1 MSRGAQQA
9 SARVAA
15 KNAVKIRA
23 ALKAS
28 VDGRRVYAQY
38 METNPPVTKDRVL
51 DRARARAWAMNNV
64 SLDLSIYRKVLAKHY
79 ADMYVLG
86 QSEAAESMANRA
98 QKGPVATISNKPKL
112 NPKGQVIFDP
122 SFSINWDNWEPGN
135 AAAAAL
141 ISKPGGLKQLLDKA
155 DVQSEGIAKY
165 GYDLIGTTVADGIAN
180 GDTPTQI
187 GNAIADVISSPE
199 RALTIAITEGQ
210 RAKIEAQVDA
220 YAANGVEQIE
230 WTTNDPCPDCEQN
243 DGEIVNM
250 GDEFPSGDIQ
260 PPAHPNCQCTVIPT
274 MPDLS
279 GTPNYADLTDEEV
292 AARLEMG
299 AEADLGKYSPDQERD
314 ERGRFG
320 PGGGA
325 TGGSGLSRA
334 EMHLLNAR
342 RDPLVDKIY
351 SAEKAARE
359 GQQIIRGNLEKPVAP
374 TYPKEA
380 VAQAIAEGNMAERLR
395 LSAEYNKQYDEYSKA
410 FGKYQKD
417 YKVVSLQSDLA
428 KNTLDGTKAGVVAYI
443 NNVITQSWFVSA
455 YGDGSAMGKL
465 GIGTADVKSYAGRYT
480 SGLTKNEI
488 KINNPYTQNEPTL
501 IHEISHYAQA
511 ISATST
517 YEAHGVGF
525 AETNVHITENIMGT
539 AAAERLANAY
549 AEKGV
554 KITNG

>member
-1 MSRGAQQA
+1 MSVGARQA
-9 SARVAA
+9 SARIAA

-51 DRARARAWAMNNV
+51 DRARARAWAMSNV
-64 SLDLSIYRKVLAKHY
+64 KLDLSIYLKILAKHY

-86 QSEAAESMANRA
+86 QNEALESMADRA
-98 QKGPVATISNKPKL
+98 NKGPVATAHTKPKL
-112 NPKGQVIFDP
+112 NPKGMPVFDP
-122 SFSINWDNWEPGN
+122 SFSINWDNWVPGN
-135 AAAAAL
+135 EAAAAL

-155 DVQSEGIAKY
+155 KVQAEGIAKY

-180 GDTPTQI
+180 GDTPVQI

-279 GTPNYADLTDEEV
+279 GTPDYANLTDEEV

-299 AEADLGKYSPDQERD
+299 ATADLGKYSPDQERD

-320 PGGGA
+320 S
-325 TGGSGLSRA
+325 GSGSETSSGGYKAGTDLVGENLTNPILLSESPA
-334 EMHLLNAR
+334 WSPFNAGPR
-342 RDPLVDKIY
+342 NDKGLEAIAAKQGFDGPAQLVDQAQFDQY
-351 SAEKAARE
+351 ARESGYTRFRGVVPYTNAE
-359 GQQIIRGNLEKPVAP
+359 GQQITGDAIITDFATGKYYGGTGVSGNGIYSTAKVD
-374 TYPKEA
+374 T
-380 VAQAIAEGNMAERLR
+380 AQAYADKEDNGRVISMTVVPGARIASDNDVRVALNQMQDPANPPGLDIGRLLAAKGFDGYVSIGNGVPATIMLNRTAIAVL
-395 LSAEYNKQYDEYSKA
+395 KQ
-410 FGKYQKD
+410 
-417 YKVVSLQSDLA
+417 
-428 KNTLDGTKAGVVAYI
+428 
-443 NNVITQSWFVSA
+443 
-455 YGDGSAMGKL
+455 
-465 GIGTADVKSYAGRYT
+465 
-480 SGLTKNEI
+480 
-488 KINNPYTQNEPTL
+488 
-501 IHEISHYAQA
+501 
-511 ISATST
+511 
-517 YEAHGVGF
+517 
-525 AETNVHITENIMGT
+525 
-539 AAAERLANAY
+539 
-549 AEKGV
+549 
-554 KITNG
+554 